1 MTARAFENTTVHIT
15 NLLKHLHTPREN
27 MDGTAMPSAA
37 KLEPAGKT
45 HPCSKMRL
53 GGRQNNMPED
63 FCLAST

>member
-1 MTARAFENTTVHIT
+1 
-15 NLLKHLHTPREN
+15 